1 MSNLLEKRDRDND
14 NETARQRE
22 SDRERRRE
30 KGRGEREREREKP
43 EREARPPGVDRGLG
57 AYAIDRE
64 RALGISQG
72 CVW

>member
-1 MSNLLEKRDRDND
+1 M
-14 NETARQRE
+14 TTRQQDKERAIERE
-22 SDRERRRE
+22 GER
-30 KGRGEREREREKP
+30 KGEGREREREKP

>member
-1 MSNLLEKRDRDND
+1 MTTRQQDKERAIEREGERKGEK
-14 NETARQRE
+14 
-22 SDRERRRE
+22 
-30 KGRGEREREREKP
+30 REREREP

>member
-1 MSNLLEKRDRDND
+1 M
-14 NETARQRE
+14 TTRQQDKERAIERE
-22 SDRERRRE
+22 
-30 KGRGEREREREKP
+30 GERKGEEREREKP

-72 CVW
+72 CVVT